1 MRIVIEL
8 KKDAIPAVV
17 QNNLYK
23 KTALQTTFSG
33 NMLALM
39 NNGTLPQRIT
49 LKDALSTFIDFR
61 CVYILFTM
69 SIVFD
74 GNACDIYIYCGTCMY
89 IYILFYLQ
97 CYYCCCYYY
106 YLLLLVLLL

>member
-1 MRIVIEL
+1 MEKIAELVNDKKLDGISDLRDETDREGMRIVIEL

-23 KTALQTTFSG
+23 KTSLQTTFSG

-61 CVYILFTM
+61 CVYI
-69 SIVFD
+69 
-74 GNACDIYIYCGTCMY
+74 IYYEYC
-89 IYILFYLQ
+89 I
-97 CYYCCCYYY
+97 
-106 YLLLLVLLL
+106 